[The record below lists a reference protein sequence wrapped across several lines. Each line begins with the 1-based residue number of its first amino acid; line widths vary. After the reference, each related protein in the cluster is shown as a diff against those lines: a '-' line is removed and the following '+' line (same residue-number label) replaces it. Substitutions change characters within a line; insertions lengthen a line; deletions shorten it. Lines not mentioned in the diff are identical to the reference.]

1 MRAWKSLVFI
11 SFVTLV
17 GCECAPLGV
26 HETRFSCTGD
36 DECVTGFVCLDVGQ
50 GLECV
55 PAGTEPADAGDDAGV
70 SADDAGVDA
79 GAPDA
84 GDDAGTPDAG
94 DVDAGEDAGFDGGD
108 DAGFDA
114 GEPLDAG
121 TLSLHFVTTQQN
133 VAVDACSAI
142 AVVEARSDGV
152 AWAVPQSTPVALTS
166 TPGGVRFYGN
176 PNCNGAGATSF
187 NINNGGSTTNFY
199 MKASASN
206 VYALQATAA
215 GFVAA
220 SQDFEVGV
228 TPTII
233 TLAGIPGSV
242 PGGKCQQVVVELRRA
257 GALVNA
263 DMPVPV
269 SLSAVNASQVR
280 FYSSSSCTSTTTSV
294 TIPMGASAAQFWM
307 KPMTGGTQTVI
318 ATAAFDGDQ
327 ATFTTNGVVRRFGCW
342 FNASSVGADGGT
354 VAGTTSRTCTFSPSV
369 TDMNAAVLFSQFS
382 SDVGSNGSV
391 PSSGATRCRLTANN
405 AVTCNRVHDL
415 TAGEIYVQVAEIP
428 QGFRV
433 QRFAATNANCT
444 GSQMT
449 QPQDGGAF
457 PFVVRS
463 LSSTTNV
470 LNGNHLGVARYE
482 HPALTNT
489 PPNCFAYE
497 HQVAE
502 WTGVTVTTGELDGG
516 FPAGERELEVTSLP
530 AVSTNALVLVQ
541 AGTLTTGGIPVCSS
555 LVRGDLT
562 TPTSLTLTRGAG
574 DAGCPFGALTQVS
587 WQRIDFGPRAHVDT
601 YQVDF
606 APNQTT
612 RQVTI
617 APVDTTR
624 TIMLASNQ
632 SFGGQGVG
640 ETDDP
645 SMVRVSSGNVR
656 FSLPSSTR
664 MDVTRGTSGHA
675 AKVTVYVVELVP

>member
-55 PAGTEPADAGDDAGV
+55 PEGTEPVDAGDDAGA
-70 SADDAGVDA
+70 ADDAGVDA
-79 GAPDA
+79 GGPDA
-84 GDDAGTPDAG
+84 GDDSGSPDAG
-94 DVDAGEDAGFDGGD
+94 DVDSGD

-121 TLSLHFVTTQQN
+121 ALSLHFLTTQQN
-133 VAVDACSAI
+133 VPLNTCSGI
-142 AVVEARSDGV
+142 TLVEARSDGV
-152 AWAVPQSTPVALTS
+152 AWQVPSLTEVSLSS
-166 TPGGVRFYGN
+166 TPGGVRFFEN
-176 PNCNGAGATSF
+176 PMCSGAGVSTVV
-187 NINNGGSTTNFY
+187 INQGGDNVDFY
-199 MKASASN
+199 MRASDAG
-206 VYALQATAA
+206 VYSVRAA
-215 GFVAA
+215 ANGFAPA
-220 SQDFEVGV
+220 SQEFEVGV

-433 QRFAATNANCT
+433 QRFAATSANCT
-444 GSQMT
+444 GSQLT

-489 PPNCFAYE
+489 PPNCFGYE

-502 WTGVTVTTGELDGG
+502 WAGVTVTTGELDGG

-612 RQVTI
+612 RQVTS

-664 MDVTRGTSGHA
+664 MDVTRGTSGNA